1 MKQKNSRIHI
11 GSNSRARTL
20 AVQNL
25 RRSGASGTH
34 ATGTN
39 RQRDRSGAKRAAI
52 RYSSLSG

>member
-1 MKQKNSRIHI
+1 MKQKNSHTRF
-11 GSNSRARTL
+11 GKNPARTV

-25 RRSGASGTH
+25 RRSAASGTH

-52 RYSSLSG
+52 RYSSQSG

>member
-1 MKQKNSRIHI
+1 MKQKNSHI
-11 GSNSRARTL
+11 PSSKNRVRAL

-25 RRSGASGTH
+25 RRSGASGLH
-34 ATGTN
+34 AGGTN